1 MTRERLQNLVLF
13 ALSPRCCSALARIY
27 QTFQHK
33 IPLNLEGH
41 IVIEG
46 SMTANPPAQ

>member
-1 MTRERLQNLVLF
+1 MTRERAQNFVLF
-13 ALSPRCCSALARIY
+13 VFVAALLLGLARIY

-41 IVIEG
+41 IIVEG

>member
-13 ALSPRCCSALARIY
+13 ACVAALLLGLARIY

-33 IPLNLEGH
+33 MPLNLEGH
-41 IVIEG
+41 IVVEG